1 MSSSMGRII
10 PYIMENEIHVWSHQ
24 PDNSTCQKNEVNF
37 PWTRPRHA
45 RLVGKEKGIHWPH
58 QCHGAD
64 LADPVV
70 TWSTRDWWYHLPS
83 GKHTKNYGKSQC
95 LMDNST
101 TSMAIFNSY
110 FDITRGYRNLQI
122 PPGTP
127 HPRRVGTPRHGGAL
141 QRRQLRAAGAA
152 HGRRRRGR
160 GVGGTRPNLVSRDWR
175 EHFFRI
181 YPLVNIQKAIEHGH
195 RNSWFTHSK
204 WWIVPCFLYVYQRVN
219 PMKQPLNRIKL
230 PLNPMKLTLGYKS

>member
-1 MSSSMGRII
+1 MGH
-10 PYIMENEIHVWSHQ
+10 P
-24 PDNSTCQKNEVNF
+24 
-37 PWTRPRHA
+37 
-45 RLVGKEKGIHWPH
+45 
-58 QCHGAD
+58 
-64 LADPVV
+64 
-70 TWSTRDWWYHLPS
+70 HLPS

-152 HGRRRRGR
+152 HGRGRRGR

-195 RNSWFTHSK
+195 RNSWFTH
-204 WWIVPCFLYVYQRVN
+204 WTLVIFHRFFVCLPEGTMVF
-219 PMKQPLNRIKL
+219 PMKFHGSFLIFF
-230 PLNPMKLTLGYKS
+230 S